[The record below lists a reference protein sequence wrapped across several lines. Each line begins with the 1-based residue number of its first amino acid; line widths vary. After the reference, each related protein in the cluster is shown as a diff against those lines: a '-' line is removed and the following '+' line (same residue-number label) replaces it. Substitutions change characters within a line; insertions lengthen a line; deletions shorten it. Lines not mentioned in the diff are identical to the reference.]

1 MDGMNIYYNYTVEVN
16 NTEHMATLKEGD
28 IHLYIGDKN
37 IDYYF
42 KVEKAQFTFRG
53 TSETESLI
61 ESTMPSKAAVS
72 VLKPNGDIVIGSEAE
87 VVGSRIKWTVTPD
100 LIDEDVEV
108 GDFTLAISLI
118 ESSTDS
124 MATLPPITNQ
134 VHIHERV
141 TPTPGSSLNAVVNE
155 AVVGLAQV
163 QSDDTALDVFDSE
176 GNYIK
181 TVWKSGDKITQ
192 TKLNKIEDGLS
203 GLSTQ
208 FKDIANEVNNLKEH
222 GTGTIPNNVA
232 LLEDVTV
239 DGETEDYIPLMAL
252 NGTEYRLTINNL
264 GVPVVKN
271 INGDIVFTC
280 GTGSS
285 GGSGDTPSTPIVP
298 EGSWV
303 SGVAY
308 SDFGWIDGYYVDK
321 GNGQD
326 VSSSGWSISEYMNCE
341 GADYIE
347 GWCENA
353 QYNAFYTSSKE
364 FISAFAVGGASP
376 SAVKVPT
383 NASYFRLSN
392 ENSKLSEVTITPYK
406 KIDGTWSDG
415 VPYNLELIANKYY
428 SNGNLTDYNG
438 WSATNYVNCSY
449 ASKLNI
455 LSPNGGITGS
465 YCSFFDLNKKAIP
478 NSFINVTQTTDGIP
492 VEITVPI
499 NACYFVLSAETTTMT
514 GLTVTPIA

>member
-163 QSDDTALDVFDSE
+163 QSDDTALDVFDSD

-181 TVWKSGDKITQ
+181 TVWKNKDKITEA
-192 TKLNKIEDGLS
+192 KLNKIEDGL
-203 GLSTQ
+203 GELSTQ
-208 FKDIANEVNNLKEH
+208 CKDIANRIDNIVVTGGGLTTAQINALDNMFKACAYTKDISTEYNAFKTAFGI
-222 GTGTIPNNVA
+222 GTGT
-232 LLEDVTV
+232 
-239 DGETEDYIPLMAL
+239 
-252 NGTEYRLTINNL
+252 
-264 GVPVVKN
+264 
-271 INGDIVFTC
+271 
-280 GTGSS
+280 
-285 GGSGDTPSTPIVP
+285 GGSGGEIDTPV
-298 EGSWV
+298 
-303 SGVAY
+303 
-308 SDFGWIDGYYVDK
+308 
-321 GNGQD
+321 
-326 VSSSGWSISEYMNCE
+326 
-341 GADYIE
+341 
-347 GWCENA
+347 EN
-353 QYNAFYTSSKE
+353 
-364 FISAFAVGGASP
+364 
-376 SAVKVPT
+376 
-383 NASYFRLSN
+383 
-392 ENSKLSEVTITPYK
+392 
-406 KIDGTWSDG
+406 
-415 VPYNLELIANKYY
+415 
-428 SNGNLTDYNG
+428 
-438 WSATNYVNCSY
+438 
-449 ASKLNI
+449 
-455 LSPNGGITGS
+455 
-465 YCSFFDLNKKAIP
+465 
-478 NSFINVTQTTDGIP
+478 
-492 VEITVPI
+492 
-499 NACYFVLSAETTTMT
+499 
-514 GLTVTPIA
+514 

>member
-163 QSDDTALDVFDSE
+163 QSDDTALDVFDSD

-181 TVWKSGDKITQ
+181 TVWKNKDKITEA
-192 TKLNKIEDGLS
+192 KLNKIEEAIDQVN
-203 GLSTQ
+203 TQ
-208 FKDIANEVNNLKEH
+208 CKDIANQIEG
-222 GTGTIPNNVA
+222 GTATLPNNIVLFQHIRTLA
-232 LLEDVTV
+232 
-239 DGETEDYIPLMAL
+239 A
-252 NGTEYRLTINNL
+252 
-264 GVPVVKN
+264 VV
-271 INGDIVFTC
+271 
-280 GTGSS
+280 
-285 GGSGDTPSTPIVP
+285 
-298 EGSWV
+298 
-303 SGVAY
+303 
-308 SDFGWIDGYYVDK
+308 
-321 GNGQD
+321 
-326 VSSSGWSISEYMNCE
+326 
-341 GADYIE
+341 
-347 GWCENA
+347 
-353 QYNAFYTSSKE
+353 
-364 FISAFAVGGASP
+364 
-376 SAVKVPT
+376 
-383 NASYFRLSN
+383 SN
-392 ENSKLSEVTITPYK
+392 TLDMS
-406 KIDGTWSDG
+406 
-415 VPYNLELIANKYY
+415 
-428 SNGNLTDYNG
+428 
-438 WSATNYVNCSY
+438 
-449 ASKLNI
+449 
-455 LSPNGGITGS
+455 
-465 YCSFFDLNKKAIP
+465 
-478 NSFINVTQTTDGIP
+478 
-492 VEITVPI
+492 
-499 NACYFVLSAETTTMT
+499 
-514 GLTVTPIA
+514 

>member
-163 QSDDTALDVFDSE
+163 QSDDTALDVFDSD

-181 TVWKSGDKITQ
+181 TVWKNKDKITEA
-192 TKLNKIEDGLS
+192 KLNKIEEAIDQVN
-203 GLSTQ
+203 TQ
-208 FKDIANEVNNLKEH
+208 FRDIANNF
-222 GTGTIPNNVA
+222 T
-232 LLEDVTV
+232 
-239 DGETEDYIPLMAL
+239 TE
-252 NGTEYRLTINNL
+252 
-264 GVPVVKN
+264 
-271 INGDIVFTC
+271 
-280 GTGSS
+280 
-285 GGSGDTPSTPIVP
+285 
-298 EGSWV
+298 
-303 SGVAY
+303 
-308 SDFGWIDGYYVDK
+308 
-321 GNGQD
+321 Q
-326 VSSSGWSISEYMNCE
+326 
-341 GADYIE
+341 
-347 GWCENA
+347 
-353 QYNAFYTSSKE
+353 
-364 FISAFAVGGASP
+364 
-376 SAVKVPT
+376 
-383 NASYFRLSN
+383 
-392 ENSKLSEVTITPYK
+392 
-406 KIDGTWSDG
+406 
-415 VPYNLELIANKYY
+415 
-428 SNGNLTDYNG
+428 TD
-438 WSATNYVNCSY
+438 S
-449 ASKLNI
+449 
-455 LSPNGGITGS
+455 
-465 YCSFFDLNKKAIP
+465 
-478 NSFINVTQTTDGIP
+478 SFIIK
-492 VEITVPI
+492 
-499 NACYFVLSAETTTMT
+499 
-514 GLTVTPIA
+514 